1 MQINSFCEVN
11 YSNDCLF
18 SAEQIEHFSNEF
30 ARFVLSNNLTKDF
43 SSEVDYGIEIM
54 VCDNNFIHNI
64 NRDYRGK
71 DCPTDVITFALYY
84 DSEEKLIIDNNISLG
99 QILISYDKV
108 ISQAEENNVT
118 CEYEFLNLLAHG
130 ILHLFGF
137 DHLDDESLEYMLD
150 LQEKMIVSVKNV
162 KV

>member
-11 YSNDCLF
+11 YQNDCLF
-18 SAEQIEHFSNEF
+18 SQEQVEFFSNKF
-30 ARFVLSNNLTKDF
+30 AEYVLSNGLANDF
-43 SSEVDYGIEIM
+43 STERDYDIEIM
-54 VCDNNFIHNI
+54 ICGNDFIHNI
-64 NRDYRGK
+64 NRDYRDK

-84 DSEEKLIIDNNISLG
+84 DSEDKIVIDNKVSLG

-108 ISQAEENNVT
+108 ISQANENNVT
-118 CEYEFLNLLAHG
+118 CKYEFLNLLAHG

-137 DHLDDESLEYMLD
+137 DHLDEDSLEYMLG
-150 LQEKMIVSVKNV
+150 LQEKMIASVENV